1 MISKNKKA
9 FQARKA
15 AYLLFLSAG
24 LAILLCSSCT
34 GKRNRILP
42 EKKLIPVLVDI
53 HLADGIAMVVPY
65 SSSTLKLDS
74 TQLYH
79 AVFEKHHTTRVIFDS
94 TMAYYIRKPDKMI
107 AIYSEVNNILS
118 KMESD
123 LETGKGQPETE
134 KKIIIWQENK
144 TYILPQMGN
153 INKVEISLPASKP
166 GTYTLSAKIRL
177 YDDDQTV
184 APRITLFFWF
194 DNGTPKGFRE
204 YFRSTPL
211 SRDGKT
217 NTCTVSGTLVN
228 PRVTHIKGYLIDHS
242 NPDTLFTK
250 HAIVSDIKVYYS
262 E

>member
-1 MISKNKKA
+1 MISKNNKRI
-9 FQARKA
+9 QVRKSVA
-15 AYLLFLSAG
+15 LLFFSAG
-24 LAILLCSSCT
+24 LAITICSSCT
-34 GKRNRILP
+34 GKRTHILS

-79 AVFEKHHTTRVIFDS
+79 AVFEKHHITRVIFDS
-94 TMAYYIRKPDKMI
+94 TMAFYIRKPDKMI
-107 AIYSEVNNILS
+107 AIYSEVNTVLS
-118 KMESD
+118 KMESG
-123 LETGKGQPETE
+123 LETGIGQAEPE
-134 KKIIIWQENK
+134 KKIIVWQENK

-153 INKVEISLPASKP
+153 INKVEINLPASKP
-166 GTYTLSAKIRL
+166 GTYTLSARIRL

-194 DNGTPKGFRE
+194 DNGTQKGFRE

-211 SRDGKT
+211 NRDGKT
-217 NTCTVSGTLVN
+217 NTYTVSGTLVN

-242 NPDTLFTK
+242 NPDTLFAK
-250 HAIVSDIKVYYS
+250 HAIVSDIKMYFS